1 MPSEVSQDF
10 YRANLLPII
19 KQKSERQKDLGHGM
33 TNLLSS
39 SRAVVDKHKGGEDIG
54 GQADDGDEVGRDPGR
69 YSGHQPLPV
78 ALHQRLEQRAS
89 GAAVPARTDSTEG

>member
-10 YRANLLPII
+10 YQANLLPII

-39 SRAVVDKHKGGEDIG
+39 SRAIVDKHKGGEDIG
-54 GQADDGDEVGRDPGR
+54 GQADDGYEVGRDPGR

-78 ALHQRLEQRAS
+78 ALHQGLEQRAS
-89 GAAVPARTDSTEG
+89 SAAVPAGTDSTQG

>member
-1 MPSEVSQDF
+1 M
-10 YRANLLPII
+10 
-19 KQKSERQKDLGHGM
+19 QKDLGHGM

-78 ALHQRLEQRAS
+78 ALHQGLEQRAS
-89 GAAVPARTDSTEG
+89 SAAVPAGKDRQRVKVTNFNSDFNHLPVF